1 MGIEDLFNSMT
12 VAIAL
17 GWLMVWFRDLWKANR
32 ENKKISIMSE
42 NMSKY
47 RWLLKLGMR
56 EHAVHFSAFGL
67 RSRNHNSF
75 AWY

>member
-1 MGIEDLFNSMT
+1 MGIEDLFNSIII
-12 VAIAL
+12 AIVL
-17 GWLMVWFRDLWKANR
+17 GVLMASFRYLWKANR

-67 RSRNHNSF
+67 RSRNHNPF

>member
-32 ENKKISIMSE
+32 ENKKISIMAE
-42 NMSKY
+42 NMFKH

-56 EHAVHFSAFGL
+56 EHAVHFNAFGM
-67 RSRNHNSF
+67 RSRSDRPG